1 MSSEEKPGA
10 ALPVHAK
17 DNPNVDAEGAPT
29 KSALKKAAKEAEKA
43 AKKAA
48 AKEKEAAQRAAQQA
62 AADEDKAVDNY
73 GNISKAKEADA
84 VKLKDLT
91 DEYANKT
98 VTFFARVEN
107 TRSQSAKLGF
117 LTLREQGY
125 TIQAVL
131 AAAGDDVSKQMVKWA
146 LQTPVNSIF
155 RVTGLVKKVDAPIAS
170 ATISGL
176 EVAVTRVYEVS
187 RAVDFLPMAVRDAE
201 KPIPESGIVDPE
213 DKSPPVP
220 MHIRLDNRVIDLQA
234 DINQAIFTISSAV
247 EVLFTEYM
255 FKHGSRKFNTPKL
268 VGAAT
273 EGGAG
278 VFAVTNYF
286 GKTAYLAQSP
296 QFYKQMLIAAD
307 CESVFE
313 IGPVFRAENS
323 NTHRHLTEFTGL
335 DFEMVFNNHYH
346 EVLSFGENLIVHIL
360 TTLQKEYAREI
371 ATIQRIYPRAGDFRI
386 KDNKALRLKYADGI
400 ALLKEAGVDTS
411 EQDRFETD
419 LSTAMEKQ
427 LGKIIREKYD
437 TDFYVLD
444 EFPMAVRPFYTKAHP
459 TDPNLSNSYDFF
471 MRGEEIM
478 SGAQRINEASELE
491 QSMRA
496 KGVDPNAEG
505 FKDYIDAF
513 RQGCRPHAGGGL
525 GLNRIVQFFLGLDN
539 VRQATPF
546 PRDPQRLRP

>member
-17 DNPNVDAEGAPT
+17 DNPNVEAEGAPT

-48 AKEKEAAQRAAQQA
+48 AKEKEAAQRAAQAA

-73 GNISKAKEADA
+73 GSISKAKETEII
-84 VKLKDLT
+84 KLKDLT
-91 DEYANKT
+91 EAHADKV

-107 TRSQSAKLGF
+107 VRSQSAKLGF
-117 LTLREQGY
+117 LTLREQGR

-146 LQTPVNSIF
+146 MQNPANSIL
-155 RVTGLVKKVDAPIAS
+155 RVTGLLKKVETPIAS
-170 ATISGL
+170 ATIQTL
-176 EVAVTRVYEVS
+176 ELAVTRIFEVS
-187 RAVDFLPMAVRDAE
+187 RAQDFLPMSVKDAE

-247 EVLFTEYM
+247 EVLFTDYM
-255 FKHGSRKFNTPKL
+255 FKSGSRKFNTPKL

-323 NTHRHLTEFTGL
+323 NTHRHLTEVAPPSL
-335 DFEMVFNNHYH
+335 
-346 EVLSFGENLIVHIL
+346 
-360 TTLQKEYAREI
+360 LQ
-371 ATIQRIYPRAGDFRI
+371 
-386 KDNKALRLKYADGI
+386 
-400 ALLKEAGVDTS
+400 
-411 EQDRFETD
+411 
-419 LSTAMEKQ
+419 
-427 LGKIIREKYD
+427 
-437 TDFYVLD
+437 
-444 EFPMAVRPFYTKAHP
+444 
-459 TDPNLSNSYDFF
+459 
-471 MRGEEIM
+471 
-478 SGAQRINEASELE
+478 
-491 QSMRA
+491 
-496 KGVDPNAEG
+496 
-505 FKDYIDAF
+505 
-513 RQGCRPHAGGGL
+513 
-525 GLNRIVQFFLGLDN
+525 
-539 VRQATPF
+539 
-546 PRDPQRLRP
+546 